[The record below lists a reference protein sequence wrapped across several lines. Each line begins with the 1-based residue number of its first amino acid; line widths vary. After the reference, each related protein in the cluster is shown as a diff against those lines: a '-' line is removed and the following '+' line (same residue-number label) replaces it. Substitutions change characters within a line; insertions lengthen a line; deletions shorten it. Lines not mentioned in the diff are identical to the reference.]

1 MDGKTNVYFLTKD
14 YNKLESKFPIEININ
29 TLFDLFQQPIITDI
43 QTEYFNRLNIFRLKS
58 SKSSHGKDICIAER
72 HYSIPGSMN
81 QNELLNVAVD
91 KWPPTKIFWLP
102 SKNLF
107 EKQFRCQTLH
117 CGYVT
122 KLKSDLEMHM
132 IKCTNVQTITPK
144 QIAYGTTHGVITQ
157 LERKFN
163 FQFSKLRQTEFMVF
177 DIETFTMNGILVP
190 ISIACAGTFTKPM
203 YFERESD
210 HPESGFKLVATFLD
224 YLLKMQ
230 KIFVKKLP
238 SQITQTIRK
247 LEIEKDDESKTTS
260 AYSINKMLQYLS
272 KYQTLKIFGFN
283 SRNSM
288 TRVICVICVITRNNL
303 EIYQSEKSKFD
314 IPVLM
319 PSLIRY
325 NETNHL
331 NMKPLKKGTNYFCL
345 NIAEPEGP
353 DLLQF
358 RDVLSFT
365 TPCTLDRFCKQW
377 KTDLKKGC
385 FPHG

>member
-29 TLFDLFQQPIITDI
+29 TLLNMFDKPNIYDI
-43 QTEYFNRLNIFRLKS
+43 QTGYWNTLNIFRLKP

-157 LERKFN
+157 LERKFHIE
-163 FQFSKLRQTEFMVF
+163 FSKFRQTEFMVF
-177 DIETFTMNGILVP
+177 DIETFQMNGILVP
-190 ISIACAGTFTKPM
+190 VSIACAGTFTEPI
-203 YFERESD
+203 YFERKSD
-210 HPESGFKLVATFLD
+210 HPEHGYELVSSFLE

-230 KIFVKKLP
+230 KLFIKK
-238 SQITQTIRK
+238 
-247 LEIEKDDESKTTS
+247 
-260 AYSINKMLQYLS
+260 
-272 KYQTLKIFGFN
+272 
-283 SRNSM
+283 
-288 TRVICVICVITRNNL
+288 
-303 EIYQSEKSKFD
+303 
-314 IPVLM
+314 
-319 PSLIRY
+319 
-325 NETNHL
+325 
-331 NMKPLKKGTNYFCL
+331 
-345 NIAEPEGP
+345 
-353 DLLQF
+353 
-358 RDVLSFT
+358 FT
-365 TPCTLDRFCKQW
+365 V
-377 KTDLKKGC
+377 
-385 FPHG
+385 